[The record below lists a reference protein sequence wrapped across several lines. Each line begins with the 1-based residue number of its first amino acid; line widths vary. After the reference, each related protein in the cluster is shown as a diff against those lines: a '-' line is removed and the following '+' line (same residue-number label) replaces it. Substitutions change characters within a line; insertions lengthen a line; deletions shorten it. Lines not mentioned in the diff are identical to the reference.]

1 MVSAVLESALLRTWS
16 NAVLLSATPASC
28 VTLQPPVF
36 AVSRARAALWPRSFS
51 LLGVRI
57 PSAPLSRRG
66 SCLEGTFLVPLVAG
80 LLNWTQ
86 CLNVGFSLLL
96 PLDYSVHKSIIEF
109 AMYVSFSVIAFP
121 YLIVKVGF
129 VHY

>member
-16 NAVLLSATPASC
+16 NVVLLSATPASC
-28 VTLQPPVF
+28 VMLWPPMF
-36 AVSRARAALWPRSFS
+36 AVSRARAALWPHSFS

-80 LLNWTQ
+80 LLLDSVLKCW
-86 CLNVGFSLLL
+86 FSLLL

-109 AMYVSFSVIAFP
+109 ACHVSFSVIAFP
-121 YLIVKVGF
+121 HSIVKVGF